1 VSISDRQSA
10 PKPSWDDIADNE
22 TVIAIYSPADDLGRV
37 RLDAYWRSA
46 HGPGT
51 PTFHNPFVGV
61 RAQVS
66 YTNLAEFVANTV
78 RHGHTVR
85 GIDDK
90 SQLMID
96 DLKD

>member
-1 VSISDRQSA
+1 MARDRQPT
-10 PKPSWDDIADNE
+10 PKPSRDDIADNE
-22 TVIAIYSPADDLGRV
+22 TVIAIYSTPDDLGRV
-37 RLDAYWRSA
+37 HLVAFWHSA
-46 HGPGT
+46 HGPGM
-51 PTFHNPFVGV
+51 PTFDNPFVGV
-61 RAQVS
+61 RVQVF
-66 YTNLAEFVANTV
+66 YTNLAEFVANAV